1 MGLGVSILLVA
12 VGSIMIWAV
21 EGVQTAGWILFIV
34 GCVGAFLSLVF
45 WSSWGG
51 VPSRTRDREV
61 IIDRR

>member
-21 EGVQTAGWILFIV
+21 EGVQTAG
-34 GCVGAFLSLVF
+34 GCVGAFLSGLLVQL
-45 WSSWGG
+45 GG